1 MKTFAET
8 LIAIDAFWQ
17 MNASFAA
24 PEHLR
29 DTLLAW
35 LDEHDSRGATQIR
48 RTLEN
53 FFAGI
58 PLEIE
63 TFSLDPAEKAFARH
77 IASLQPYVMFLG
89 NPPPAF
95 SNYLT
100 TDSSDDF
107 LADNSGL
114 WGVFRIVN
122 LLLMSSI
129 RPNKQIAIVTSIRDE
144 GISLLEWVAHY
155 RGLGVHDF
163 FVYTNDNADGSD
175 VVLDLLANSR
185 VINLIR
191 NTVVTARSIQAKV
204 MEHSIHILNAL
215 REYEWVFYIDVD
227 EFFIPRIGNRS
238 TLNNVIQK
246 LGSTFDRNAPS
257 SISFHWKWFGS
268 ENKFERSEG
277 LLLERFLHSIH
288 NEHVKSLVR
297 LRDVVSMQ
305 RVHVPVLVPSAW
317 GVTSDLQPFDLS
329 GVGVKA
335 VHGIGQ
341 LNHYWNKSFQ
351 EFAIKRSRG
360 RISGSKHGEALD
372 FSTFFLWG
380 SNGRRGNFD
389 PPPAEIISRTKQMLM
404 ELLAIAGMR
413 ESVACVEDLFQ
424 ARVAELDSDL
434 SLRRIYD
441 DQISSVLAT

>member
-341 LNHYWNKSFQ
+341 LNHY
-351 EFAIKRSRG
+351 
-360 RISGSKHGEALD
+360 
-372 FSTFFLWG
+372 
-380 SNGRRGNFD
+380 
-389 PPPAEIISRTKQMLM
+389 
-404 ELLAIAGMR
+404 
-413 ESVACVEDLFQ
+413 
-424 ARVAELDSDL
+424 
-434 SLRRIYD
+434 
-441 DQISSVLAT
+441 

>member
-8 LIAIDAFWQ
+8 LISIDAFWQ
-17 MNASFAA
+17 TNASFAA
-24 PEHLR
+24 PGHLR
-29 DTLLAW
+29 DTLFTW
-35 LDEHDSRGATQIR
+35 LDEHDSEGATPIR
-48 RTLEN
+48 SILKD
-53 FFAGI
+53 FFGGLPI
-58 PLEIE
+58 EVE
-63 TFSLDPAEKAFARH
+63 TFLLDPAERAFARH
-77 IASLQPYVMFLG
+77 IAQLQPYAIFLG
-89 NPPPAF
+89 NPPPAV
-95 SNYLT
+95 STHLT
-100 TDSSDDF
+100 TESSDDF

-129 RPNKQIAIVTSIRDE
+129 RPTKQIAIVTSVRDE
-144 GISLLEWVAHY
+144 GISLLEWIAHY
-155 RGLGVHDF
+155 RGLGVRDF
-163 FVYTNDNADGSD
+163 FIYTNDNADGSD
-175 VVLDLLANSR
+175 LVLDLLAKNR
-185 VINLIR
+185 IINLIS

-204 MEHSIHILNAL
+204 MEHSIHMLDAL

-238 TLNNVIQK
+238 TLSNVIQR
-246 LGSTFDRNAPS
+246 LSSNFERDAPS

-389 PPPAEIISRTKQMLM
+389 PPPVEIVARTKQVLT
-404 ELLAIAGMR
+404 ELLTIAGMR
-413 ESVACVEDLFQ
+413 ESVACVENLFQ

-441 DQISSVLAT
+441 AQVFSRVAT